1 MKGDH
6 FSVIYIHT
14 AIRRKYDKTKV
25 EKTLHI
31 NTIIIFPGPSFVILT
46 CLRLALCIGNTRL
59 TILLPECIFLLY
71 DGL

>member
-31 NTIIIFPGPSFVILT
+31 NTIIIFPGPSFVTLLT
-46 CLRLALCIGNTRL
+46 CLRLALCIGKYSVNHS
-59 TILLPECIFLLY
+59 PS
-71 DGL
+71 